1 MATAKTTDA
10 AADGVYE
17 APAFEEVDLE
27 NRTVK
32 IALFN
37 KTDAALA
44 SLREEYATPPAV
56 TAENYDEVKEKTSRI
71 TKYRTNLEACRKTVK
86 APFLEAGKIIDAEAA
101 RIKDELVKLETPWV
115 EAKRNYDKAE
125 ERKKQERIARLQEKV
140 DQIEGYLVRAKGM
153 SSADLSAIIEEV
165 DAIDTAN
172 DFYDLTKEATEMRA
186 KVLSSLSEM
195 LTDQLQHEANEEARI
210 KAEAEA
216 AAARRDSD
224 INDRINAIRQSP
236 LDFMTSTPDQI
247 DAEVTRLLDL
257 DLTNGD
263 FSPRE
268 ADAAAAIEQ
277 AITQLGMLKAQAE
290 KMAEMRAA
298 APVSEEDERKAAA
311 EAAAAADRMTQAHED
326 EYHETQANPL
336 ADIPVKSGSQVKAEA
351 TVQTLAGDLCRYCRD
366 KGLTPADAQELLALV
381 ERYTNLDAK
390 AA

>member
-236 LDFMTSTPDQI
+236 LNYMSSTPEDIDTEISRLESLSVTSDLFGDRVDETKAAIDQAI
-247 DAEVTRLLDL
+247 SQLGQFKSQAEQLAAIRQTETSVATEQAPQK
-257 DLTNGD
+257 N
-263 FSPRE
+263 E
-268 ADAAAAIEQ
+268 ADLHE
-277 AITQLGMLKAQAE
+277 
-290 KMAEMRAA
+290 
-298 APVSEEDERKAAA
+298 AP
-311 EAAAAADRMTQAHED
+311 
-326 EYHETQANPL
+326 ANPL
-336 ADIPVKSGSQVKAEA
+336 ADIPVKSGAQLKAES

-366 KGLTPADAQELLALV
+366 KGLTPSDAQELLALV
-381 ERYTNLDAK
+381 EKYTNLDAK